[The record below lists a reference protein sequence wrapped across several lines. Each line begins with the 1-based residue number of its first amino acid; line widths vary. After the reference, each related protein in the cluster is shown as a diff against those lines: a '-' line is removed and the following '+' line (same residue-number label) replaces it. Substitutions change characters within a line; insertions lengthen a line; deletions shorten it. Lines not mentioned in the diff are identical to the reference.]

1 MPPKGNVAA
10 RAAKIAEDKTFG
22 MKNKNKS
29 KKVRAAAAPRAA
41 VALARRTSD
50 RHVRARALFP
60 RASRR
65 CNKWSSRRRRRWRTS
80 WSARP

>member
-29 KKVRAAAAPRAA
+29 KKVRPAGGRAARAAANAARA
-41 VALARRTSD
+41 R
-50 RHVRARALFP
+50 RHVRALP
-60 RASRR
+60 CASSPPQVQQMVEST
-65 CNKWSSRRRRRWRTS
+65 KRRWRTS
-80 WSARP
+80 WSARR

>member
-41 VALARRTSD
+41 GGPCAADV
-50 RHVRARALFP
+50 
-60 RASRR
+60 
-65 CNKWSSRRRRRWRTS
+65 
-80 WSARP
+80 